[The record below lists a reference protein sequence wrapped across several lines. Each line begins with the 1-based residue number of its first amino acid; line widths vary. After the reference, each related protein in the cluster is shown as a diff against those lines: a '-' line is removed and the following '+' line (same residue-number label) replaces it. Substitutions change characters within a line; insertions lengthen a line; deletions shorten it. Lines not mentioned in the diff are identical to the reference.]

1 MGRTVHQSECVVL
14 MAMMTSKKHQELEV
28 RLEDMLSRIAMET
41 LEIKQL
47 EQQLTEGQI
56 LVNEALQVDLQ
67 GIISGIQEYIGGLRQ
82 QVCQA
87 QDEAR
92 CLGIQNQ
99 ALQRQ
104 LDAVKLHCR
113 RLETEA
119 RTHRQQFQDGLDQLL
134 QALISGQDCF
144 SSHGLEDLFSDR
156 LRQMYQGI
164 QQYVADQIRR
174 AQEQSQHTK
183 DQQVRDQH
191 IQGERLRADSQG
203 ACEALLN
210 SQAQVQNLQHMMAE
224 VLSRREKCSKSMSES
239 QRHTDLTIRWTTQQL
254 RALSDTL
261 EQLEPH
267 QEPPDSGLGLHY
279 LSSPEGGRS
288 DIKVPPR
295 LDHYSVDDNPTDTDA
310 GKGGATCLPAG
321 IADSQE
327 PLCGCSPS
335 PACNLPEH
343 TDLIDRLEEQRKR
356 LEEERKMIHLGRKP
370 LRCVCLCEE
379 VQCVEH
385 TLLKR
390 RAELR
395 QADRRL
401 MDAQSCLHNTRH
413 KARCVQRQLV
423 LSQSELEG
431 LKHRLDESATCLL
444 QTKQQLWQTE
454 AELQQV
460 KGRRSRGKRR

>member
-1 MGRTVHQSECVVL
+1 
-14 MAMMTSKKHQELEV
+14 MAMMTSTKHQELEG

-41 LEIKQL
+41 LEIKHL

-67 GIISGIQEYIGGLRQ
+67 GIISGIQDYMGGLRQ

-92 CLGIQNQ
+92 CLGTQNQ

-104 LDAVKLHCR
+104 LEAVKLHCR

-119 RTHRQQFQDGLDQLL
+119 RTHRQQFQGGLDQLL
-134 QALISGQDCF
+134 EALISGQDCF
-144 SSHGLEDLFSDR
+144 SSHGLEDKLSDR
-156 LRQMYQGI
+156 LRQMYQDI
-164 QQYVADQIRR
+164 QQYVAEQVRR
-174 AQEQSQHTK
+174 AQEQSQQNQ
-183 DQQVRDQH
+183 DQQIRDQQ
-191 IQGERLRADSQG
+191 IQGEKLREELQG
-203 ACEALLN
+203 ACDGLQN

-224 VLSRREKCSKSMSES
+224 VLSRRQKCSRTMSES

-279 LSSPEGGRS
+279 LSSPERGRS

-295 LDHYSVDDNPTDTDA
+295 LDYSVDGNLTDT
-310 GKGGATCLPAG
+310 GEGGGQACGGPATGLPAG

-327 PLCGCSPS
+327 LLCSCSPS

-343 TDLIDRLEEQRKR
+343 TDLIDRLEQRKR
-356 LEEERKMIHLGRKP
+356 LEEERKMLHLEMKQLRSTSQRN
-370 LRCVCLCEE
+370 RCVCLCEE

-401 MDAQSCLHNTRH
+401 LDAQSCLHYTRH
-413 KARCVQRQLV
+413 KVRCVQKQLV

-431 LKHRLDESATCLL
+431 LNNRLEESATCLL
-444 QTKQQLWQTE
+444 ETKQLLWQTE
-454 AELQQV
+454 EELQQV
-460 KGRRSRGKRR
+460 RRRRSGKRR